1 MLAAFIN
8 LAEGLAASLYQNER
22 ATHTDVFKNL

>member
-8 LAEGLAASLYQNER
+8 LAEGQAASLYQNER
-22 ATHTDVFKNL
+22 TIHTGVFRKL